1 MGYLMK
7 PCRLSPSTRS
17 IPMSQRTTVLI
28 AVGVVLLAG
37 SAWAH
42 HNMTAIFDFNDR
54 VMLSG
59 TLTKVDWRNPHIE
72 LVVDAKN
79 GDQMESWSLEGPPPS
94 FFRARDINR
103 SDIEAALGKAVTAE
117 ASRARDHSRSG
128 LLRVITL
135 PGGKVVSACP
145 QNC

>member
-79 GDQMESWSLEGPPPS
+79 GDQMESWSLEGPPQ
-94 FFRARDINR
+94 
-103 SDIEAALGKAVTAE
+103 L
-117 ASRARDHSRSG
+117 
-128 LLRVITL
+128 L
-135 PGGKVVSACP
+135 PGAGYQPERYRGGSRKGGDCRSQPRKRPFSFRPATGH
-145 QNC
+145 